1 LRTKKS
7 PISEPR
13 LDRPESGNRF
23 RRQEHLKRR
32 VEITRVFKK
41 GRAVVCPG
49 AKLFFLV
56 NGMSH
61 NRIVITFARKYG
73 NAVRRNRAR
82 RTSREAYRLMKK
94 ELRTG
99 YDLVLLIYP
108 RPAGLSGVSGPDNPA
123 EPDLAESARRFKTL
137 FRKAGIG

>member
-1 LRTKKS
+1 
-7 PISEPR
+7 
-13 LDRPESGNRF
+13 
-23 RRQEHLKRR
+23 
-32 VEITRVFKK
+32 
-41 GRAVVCPG
+41 
-49 AKLFFLV
+49 
-56 NGMSH
+56 MSH

-123 EPDLAESARRFKTL
+123 EPDLAESARRLKTL